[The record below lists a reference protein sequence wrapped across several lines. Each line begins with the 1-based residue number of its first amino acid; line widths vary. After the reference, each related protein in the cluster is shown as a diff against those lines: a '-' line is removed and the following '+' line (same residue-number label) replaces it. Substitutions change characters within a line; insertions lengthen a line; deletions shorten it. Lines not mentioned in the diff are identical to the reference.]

1 MTALNAAAIPQLTEF
16 TGEVGIGASCIAL

>member
-16 TGEVGIGASCIAL
+16 TGEVGIGASYVAL